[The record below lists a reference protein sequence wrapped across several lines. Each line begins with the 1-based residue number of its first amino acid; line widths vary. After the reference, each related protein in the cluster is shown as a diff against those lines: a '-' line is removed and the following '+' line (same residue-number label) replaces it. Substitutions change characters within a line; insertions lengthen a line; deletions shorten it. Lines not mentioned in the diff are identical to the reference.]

1 MSQSKS
7 LGIRYR
13 NCLLVAL
20 LGILVWAAATWP
32 LPLHFGS
39 AIPHTERRAPAAPA
53 VEELVPGD
61 HIQLLYHFWLFR
73 DMVSGHT
80 PPFSN
85 VYEFNMGDDGAR
97 RKFDP
102 YYVPFSAVYAL
113 VSPLLGH
120 AAGWNAAGLF
130 SVLLGI
136 FGFFALSRRYT
147 DSPLLAVAAATV
159 ATAFP
164 YRWFA
169 LLGGSPTGF
178 AMSFLP
184 WLLYGIDR
192 AVRSKSPAGGLVA
205 GLALLAAYCSDL
217 HVFYFSILAT
227 PAWCVFAWLADT
239 EPLIPSPRRV
249 GRIAL
254 SLAPLAFCAV
264 LAAAAALF
272 ASDNLGGTNMAG
284 GRALR
289 ELRLFSP
296 IRSGLFRWESLAGTA
311 NQIFVGASLVLLLAF
326 GYALFALEL
335 IRCCRAG
342 GTEGQARGPVART
355 PLLVV
360 LLTLAVVSAFLL
372 SLGTNGP
379 HDALP
384 IRLARRLLPKY
395 TMIRQPA
402 KVFCLLPAL
411 LAVLGT
417 LLFGVAGRRCA
428 SAGHPAAGRGPR
440 TMGRAA
446 IACALVL
453 ALAAIAE
460 ETAWFHAGLCRLPAS
475 LPAYSAVAADAKARG
490 VEAPRAIALTLWPGD
505 SHYSALY
512 EYGAMTS
519 RLRLLNGYSPSV
531 SQDYMAFADR
541 LHTLSQG
548 ELTNAQADLLR
559 SIGVRYVLFH
569 ESPYPRKVSP
579 FPAGVALRR
588 LRANPLLEPVAS
600 DGPVVLPGE
609 AVWAFALRDA
619 HATNGTVALPAIP
632 FPASTHWDGTRL
644 ARTCHRGG
652 TATNYLLQVRGAVA
666 SAPDL
671 RYEMLLSGGGKLRSP
686 SGKEVVAPVKP
697 AWVAAPF
704 TPPYGDSWL
713 VVEGEPVM
721 GHALIAGGET
731 TTGLQPGA
739 SIVWSAA
746 DLFHDA
752 PSDAAGTVW
761 FRSQDFRPG
770 IALEGPSLPF
780 PAGDYTAT
788 LVAHSVPSLDSV
800 VCGAITAETIGDGGR
815 LLADP
820 VPVRVGAPTTISFR
834 HDGLLPLRFAF
845 HFDKYVG
852 RDDVAIGVVRLEV
865 RRQR

>member
-1 MSQSKS
+1 MISGFKQR
-7 LGIRYR
+7 LETARHARLRGGF
-13 NCLLVAL
+13 LLAL

-32 LPLHFGS
+32 LPLHFRS
-39 AIPHTERRAPAAPA
+39 AIPHTERRAPGSPA

-73 DMVSGHT
+73 DMASGHT

-85 VYEFNMGDDGAR
+85 VYEFNTGDDAAR

-130 SVLLGI
+130 SVLLGL
-136 FGFFALSRRYT
+136 FGLYALSRRYT
-147 DSPLLAVAAATV
+147 DSRALAAAVATV

-178 AMSFLP
+178 ATSLLP

-192 AVRSKSPAGGLVA
+192 AVRSRSPAGGLVA

-227 PAWCVFAWLADT
+227 PAWCVFAWLADG
-239 EPLIPSPRRV
+239 EPLLPSPRRA
-249 GRIAL
+249 GRVAL
-254 SLAPLAFCAV
+254 ALVPLAACAV
-264 LAAAAALF
+264 LAAVAALF
-272 ASDNLGGTNMAG
+272 ASDSLGGTNMAG

-311 NQIFVGASLVLLLAF
+311 NQIFVGASLVALLAF
-326 GYALFALEL
+326 GYALFAWGRLRRSGEGDAVDAA
-335 IRCCRAG
+335 AG
-342 GTEGQARGPVART
+342 GRAARA

-360 LLTLAVVSAFLL
+360 LLTLAVIAAFLL
-372 SLGTNGP
+372 ALGTNGP
-379 HDALP
+379 RGALP
-384 IRLARRLLPKY
+384 IRMARDLLPKY
-395 TMIRQPA
+395 TMIRQPV
-402 KVFCLLPAL
+402 KIFCLLPAL
-411 LAVLGT
+411 LAALGT
-417 LLFGVAGRRCA
+417 LRFDSARRL
-428 SAGHPAAGRGPR
+428 
-440 TMGRAA
+440 RAA
-446 IACALVL
+446 PRRAVSACALVL
-453 ALAAIAE
+453 AFATVAE
-460 ETAWFHAGLCRLPAS
+460 ETAWFRAGLCRLPSS
-475 LPAYSAVAADAKARG
+475 LPAYSAVAADARAKG
-490 VEAPRAIALTLWPGD
+490 IPAPRAVAITLWPGD

-519 RLRLLNGYSPSV
+519 RLRFLNGYSPSV
-531 SQDYMAFADR
+531 PQDYMALTEK
-541 LHTLSQG
+541 LHTLNQG
-548 ELTNAQADLLR
+548 ELTPAQADLLR
-559 SIGVRYVLFH
+559 SLGIRYVLFH

-579 FPAGVALRR
+579 FPAGIALRR
-588 LRANPLLEPVAS
+588 LRANPLLEPVAA

-619 HATNGTVALPAIP
+619 PATNAPPTLAA
-632 FPASTHWDGTRL
+632 FPASTHWDGVRL
-644 ARTCHRGG
+644 ANTCHRGG
-652 TATNYLLQVRGAVA
+652 AATNYLLQVRGAVA
-666 SAPDL
+666 PATGL

-686 SGKEVVAPVKP
+686 SGKEVVAPVEP

-704 TPPYGDSWL
+704 TPPYGESWL

-731 TTGLQPGA
+731 TTGLQPGV
-739 SIVWSAA
+739 SIAWPAA

-752 PSDAAGTVW
+752 PSDASGTVW

-788 LVAHSVPSLDSV
+788 LVTHSVPSLDSA
-800 VCGAITAETIGDGGR
+800 VCGAFTAETIGDGGR

-820 VPVRVGAPTTISFR
+820 VPVRVGAPTTVSFR

-845 HFDKYVG
+845 HFDTYVG
-852 RDDVAIGVVRLEV
+852 RDNVAIGVIRLEL
-865 RRQR
+865 RRQPRTR